1 MKYIFDYFALN
12 IHTMFICVSV
22 GLVDYQND
30 ESIAAKNAAL
40 KTQKSDLGDML
51 SDDLRAN
58 LTRVVPSN

>member
-12 IHTMFICVSV
+12 IHTMLICVSI

>member
-1 MKYIFDYFALN
+1 ML
-12 IHTMFICVSV
+12 ICDSV